1 MHDILISLGSN
12 LGNSFKTLEDA
23 IDDIASFKDCYIVK
37 KSSFYKTKPVGFLDQ
52 DDFTNAAILVKSAL
66 DPLDLLHLL
75 QDLEHSYKRVRTIK
89 NGPRTL
95 DLDIIAIS
103 DFISDSKELTLPHM
117 RMHERAFVL
126 VPCNEIA
133 PDFLVLKHNLK
144 IKDLVKKLDACELNS
159 VELINA

>member
-12 LGNSFKTLEDA
+12 LGDSSKTIKDA
-23 IDDIASFKDCYIVK
+23 IDDIASFDATTLLKT
-37 KSSFYKTKPVGFLDQ
+37 SSFYKTKPVGFLDQ
-52 DDFTNAAILVKSAL
+52 DDFTNAAILIKSAL
-66 DPLDLLHLL
+66 EPLKMLHLL
-75 QDLEHSYKRVRTIK
+75 QDLEHKYKRVRTIK

-133 PDFLVLKHNLK
+133 PNFLVLKHNLK
-144 IKDLVKKLDACELNS
+144 IKDLLKKLDACELNS